1 VGPKHQPV
9 AVASLEPPL
18 PGDVSIPIPPIAPIP
33 PGDVSFP
40 IRGAGD
46 IVAARA
52 EARRL
57 AAQLGFGPPDQTL
70 LTTAVGELAK
80 NIVEYA
86 RQGAIRLR
94 LFSDAGGEGIAVLA
108 EDEGPGIADVGL
120 ALQDGFSTSG
130 ARGLGLPGVRRLM
143 DDFEIFSRPGGG
155 TRVEA
160 TKRARR

>member
-1 VGPKHQPV
+1 VGLNHSQ
-9 AVASLEPPL
+9 AL
-18 PGDVSIPIPPIAPIP
+18 SIA
-33 PGDVSFP
+33 SFP
-40 IRGAGD
+40 GGDIRLPITAAAD

-52 EARRL
+52 ETRRL
-57 AAQLGFGPPDQTL
+57 AARLGFDLPEQTL
-70 LTTAVGELAK
+70 LTTAVAELAK
-80 NIVEYA
+80 NIVEHA
-86 RQGAIRLR
+86 RRGAIRLR
-94 LFSDAGGEGIAVLA
+94 LLSDAEGQGVTVLA

-143 DDFEIFSRPGGG
+143 DNFEIFSRPGGG

>member
-1 VGPKHQPV
+1 VGLNHSQ
-9 AVASLEPPL
+9 AVAIHSLHAPF
-18 PGDVSIPIPPIAPIP
+18 PGDVELP
-33 PGDVSFP
+33 VS
-40 IRGAGD
+40 AAED

-57 AAQLGFGPPDQTL
+57 AVRLGFDLPEQTL
-70 LTTAVGELAK
+70 LTTAVAELAK
-80 NIVEYA
+80 NIVEHA
-86 RQGAIRLR
+86 RWGAIRLR
-94 LFSDAGGEGIAVLA
+94 QFSDAGGLGITVLA

-130 ARGLGLPGVRRLM
+130 ARGLGLPGVRRMM